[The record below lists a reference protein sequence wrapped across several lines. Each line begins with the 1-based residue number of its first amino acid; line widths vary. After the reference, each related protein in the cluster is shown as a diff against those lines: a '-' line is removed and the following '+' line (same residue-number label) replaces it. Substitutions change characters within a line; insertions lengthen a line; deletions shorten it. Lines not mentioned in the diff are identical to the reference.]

1 MPFERPRR
9 TDLAFHH
16 EKPAQKVSKKPDSRY
31 AGSKKPTRG
40 GPRKKS
46 PQISKELREEMI
58 KMFHDQKQNA
68 SQIHEHFKQSNP
80 EITYNQVLNIINSK
94 KSEYYGNHKKFER

>member
-46 PQISKELREEMI
+46 PQISKELREEII
-58 KMFHDQKQNA
+58 KLFHDQGK
-68 SQIHEHFKQSNP
+68 SSVEIHEHFKQSNP

-94 KSEYYGNHKKFER
+94 